1 MKTFL
6 KAGVGVLILIAVG
19 AAIAGGGKAKP
30 VSASNASPVAAA
42 GAPVVSPPPLSSAP
56 AMPADQAAFLVLI
69 EDARAQYNGA
79 ANDMAA
85 GGLRAARRDAL
96 CRMFAN
102 GYAVRNWVGQITT
115 LSSNSDGKGVLAV
128 QVAKDVELKTWNNAL
143 SDISDHT
150 LLDPSSPLFA
160 KLSQM
165 SKNATVTVSGRFLK
179 GKTDCL
185 AESSLSQAGSMRS
198 PEFIFVFS
206 DVQRL

>member
-6 KAGVGVLILIAVG
+6 KATVGVLALVAVG
-19 AAIAGGGKAKP
+19 AAIIGGGKAKP
-30 VSASNASPVAAA
+30 VSPSNTSPVASAA
-42 GAPVVSPPPLSSAP
+42 QPSPLSAAAP
-56 AMPADQAAFLVLI
+56 AMPADQVGFLALI
-69 EDARAQYNGA
+69 EDARNQYNGA

-85 GGLRAARRDAL
+85 GGLRAARRDNL
-96 CRMFAN
+96 CRLFAN

-128 QVAKDVELKTWNNAL
+128 EIAKGVELKTWNNAL
-143 SDISDHT
+143 SDVSDHT
-150 LLDPSSPLFA
+150 LLDPSSPLFT

-165 SKNATVTVSGRFLK
+165 SKNTAVMISGRFLK
-179 GKTDCL
+179 GKTDCV

-198 PEFIFVFS
+198 PEFIFAFS